1 MKMSKSKRIIRFIA
15 SLITSY
21 LMFFP
26 ILTVIL
32 GGFKEKGQIFSDPFG
47 IPRPPTLE
55 TFREILGSTGTYWT
69 LVGNSFLITLSTIAI
84 VIVTGM
90 MAGVAL
96 SRINIKG
103 RKLVFNFFVMGLLF
117 PLTVAILPLFLQ
129 LRSFG
134 LIGTRLGVIL
144 TEAAFSLPLSIFIF
158 TGFFS
163 QIPNELQDACSIDG
177 GTIFTF
183 FRKVIVPLS
192 TPVISTVT
200 IIAFVASW
208 NQFMLPLLVLSDTS
222 SFTIPLGVM
231 QYQGQYAS
239 GWNQIMAFMTLSM
252 LPIAIFYF
260 ALQRYVIEGLTSG
273 AVKG

>member
-1 MKMSKSKRIIRFIA
+1 MKMSKSKRIIRFIV
-15 SLITSY
+15 SLVTSY

-32 GGFKEKGQIFSDPFG
+32 GGFKEKGQIFTDPFG

-55 TFREILGSTGTYWT
+55 TFREILGSTSTYWT

-158 TGFFS
+158 TGFFT

>member
-1 MKMSKSKRIIRFIA
+1 MKESKIRKSVRFIIA
-15 SLITSY
+15 AITAY

-26 ILTVIL
+26 VLTVIL

-47 IPRPPTLE
+47 IPRPPTLQ
-55 TFREILGSTGTYWT
+55 TYREILQAGGTYWT
-69 LVGNSFLITLSTIAI
+69 LLGNSVFISMLTITI
-84 VIVTGM
+84 VIVCGM
-90 MAGVAL
+90 MAGFAL
-96 SRINIKG
+96 ARLKIKG
-103 RKLVFNFFVMGLLF
+103 KKLVLNFFVMGLLF

-134 LIGTRLGVIL
+134 LIGTRAGVIL

-158 TGFFS
+158 SGFFTG
-163 QIPNELQDACSIDG
+163 IPNDLQDACNIDG
-177 GTIFTF
+177 GSKLTF
-183 FRKVIVPLS
+183 FVRILIPLS

-208 NQFMLPLLVLSDTS
+208 NQFILPLLVLSDTS

-239 GWNQIMAFMTLSM
+239 GWNQIMAFMSLSI